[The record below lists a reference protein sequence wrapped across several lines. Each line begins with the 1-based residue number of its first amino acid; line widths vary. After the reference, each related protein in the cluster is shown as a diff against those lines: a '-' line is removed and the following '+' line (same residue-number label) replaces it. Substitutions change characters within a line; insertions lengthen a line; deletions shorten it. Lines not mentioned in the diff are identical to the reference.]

1 MDLTTALITAFII
14 SFVGN
19 ALPFFGEAYTIYAS
33 LLLLGLGASPCNT
46 LAMVMVTAVG
56 AAVSKNVSYALG
68 YALKRPLR
76 KTSAVRLIGAL
87 SNKAPLWILVIALA
101 AIPGLPLDDYL
112 YIGAGA
118 AIISPLKLN
127 TYVLVGKV
135 IKSSVEIP
143 IELLLFSSI
152 YTAFKYSTGLS
163 LFQVVTAVIFTAL
176 AVVIFRIDWVRIYAQ
191 IQDRIPYL
199 PRINIDEF

>member
-1 MDLTTALITAFII
+1 MDFIYALIAVFII
-14 SFVGN
+14 SFVSN
-19 ALPFFGEAYTIYAS
+19 ALPFFGEAYTVYAS
-33 LLLLGLGASPCNT
+33 LLLLDIGASPYNT
-46 LAMVMVTAVG
+46 LIVIIVTAVG
-56 AAVSKNVSYALG
+56 AAISKNVSYALG
-68 YALKRPLR
+68 YALKRSLR

-87 SNKAPLWILVIALA
+87 SNKAPLWILVIVLA

-152 YTAFKYSTGLS
+152 YTAFRYSIGLS
-163 LFQVVTAVIFTAL
+163 LFQVIMAVIFTAL
-176 AVVIFRIDWVRIYAQ
+176 AVVIFKIDWVKIYVKLQ
-191 IQDRIPYL
+191 YRLPYL
-199 PRINIDEF
+199 PKIGNDDF

>member
-33 LLLLGLGASPCNT
+33 LILLGLGASPCNT

-87 SNKAPLWILVIALA
+87 SNKAPLWILVI
-101 AIPGLPLDDYL
+101 
-112 YIGAGA
+112 
-118 AIISPLKLN
+118 
-127 TYVLVGKV
+127 
-135 IKSSVEIP
+135 
-143 IELLLFSSI
+143 
-152 YTAFKYSTGLS
+152 
-163 LFQVVTAVIFTAL
+163 
-176 AVVIFRIDWVRIYAQ
+176 
-191 IQDRIPYL
+191 
-199 PRINIDEF
+199 